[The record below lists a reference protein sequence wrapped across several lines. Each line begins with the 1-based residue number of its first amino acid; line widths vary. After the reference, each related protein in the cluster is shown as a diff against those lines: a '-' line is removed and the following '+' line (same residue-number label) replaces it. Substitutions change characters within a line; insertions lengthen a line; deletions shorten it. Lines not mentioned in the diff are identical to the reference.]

1 MKIIQF
7 FSSRRVWINL
17 IAMALL
23 SALLIF
29 GAMQY
34 LKVYTRHGKTIE
46 VPDFK
51 GLQLDEL
58 KQYTS
63 EKYFEFVVIDSV
75 YDSKEEKGSILDQD
89 PLSGSTV
96 KKGRKVYL
104 TIVALHPEKVT
115 MPNLHDLTLR
125 QAKATLRSYG
135 LKIASLEYIPDPA
148 RNAVLRQEYLGSKI
162 EAGKRIEKGSGI
174 TLILGRGKG
183 NEKIGVPFLIGLK
196 RKKAISIIYG
206 NSLNLGKERY
216 YHPADTSGVKVY
228 MQSPKPYKNKTL
240 RMGDSINLVYR
251 NDRSFDYEDYI
262 RQYKKDSLY
271 FSPSDEQS
279 DD

>member
-7 FSSRRVWINL
+7 FSSRRVWINV

-23 SALLIF
+23 TALLIF

-58 KQYTS
+58 EQYTS

-89 PLSGSTV
+89 PLQGSTV

-104 TIVALHPEKVT
+104 TIVALHPEKVV
-115 MPNLHDLTLR
+115 MPDLHDLTLR
-125 QAKATLRSYG
+125 QAKATLSSHG

-148 RNAVLRQEYLGSKI
+148 RNAVLRQEYLGSEI
-162 EAGKRIEKGSGI
+162 DAGKRIEKGSGI
-174 TLILGRGKG
+174 TLVLGRGRG
-183 NEKIGVPFLIGLK
+183 NEKIDVPFLIGLK

-206 NSLNLGKERY
+206 NSLNLGQEQY
-216 YHPADTSGVKVY
+216 YNQADTAGVKVY
-228 MQSPKPYKNKTL
+228 MQSPKPYKNSTL
-240 RMGDSINLVYR
+240 SMGDSIDLVYR
-251 NDRSFDYEDYI
+251 NDRRFDYEDYI

-271 FSPSDEQS
+271 FNPADTLSEE
-279 DD
+279 